1 MFWSRRNRTS
11 MTAHFLCYDSTADVY
26 DGNYF
31 GVKELITEGLYVNG
45 SCVFL
50 KVVCGIVFVIFKRC
64 IREFLNHGFV

>member
-31 GVKELITEGLYVNG
+31 GVKELITGGLYVIG
-45 SCVFL
+45 GCVFL
-50 KVVCGIVFVIFKRC
+50 KVVCEAIFVAFKRP
-64 IREFLNHGFV
+64 IRDF